1 MKNNQ
6 TFRDFVSMDFSKSME
21 KTPYMVKQNTDDFK
35 EIRNWRFGTQEECLL
50 AIALYLATPDDMFNI
65 NDFSRLF
72 KYTLRMVGNTES
84 VWSY

>member
-35 EIRNWRFGTQEECLL
+35 EIHNWRFGTQEECLL

-84 VWSY
+84 VWSH